1 MENVDNK
8 PWKVESLRLTSFLK
22 NDFNSSPLENWVKT
36 ISKNEPLSIN
46 KSVNHFQGLAQI
58 GSSMLNLSWNTNRID
73 LLLNSNAPTI
83 ENNIGNCDDITKLM
97 NDILFVY
104 FNMDNCPISK
114 RLALGIILYLP
125 VSDVLE
131 AVEVLQ
137 PKLKSVTDLKGTS
150 DFLFRIN
157 RPIQSKSISDLKLN
171 RLMTWSIAHLQ
182 IINLPINIPQPA
194 FNQQTNIANSLPE
207 LICRLEMDFNTIVNE
222 EVEILAEQQKQLAN
236 ELLTEAMKVAKKG
249 EFGIEW

>member
-1 MENVDNK
+1 MENAENK

-22 NDFNSSPLENWVKT
+22 NDFNSNPLENWLKT

-46 KSVNHFQGLAQI
+46 RSVNNFQGLAQI
-58 GSSMLNLSWNTNRID
+58 GSTMLNLSWNTNRID
-73 LLLNSNAPTI
+73 LFLNSNAPTI

-97 NDILFVY
+97 NDILFEY

-114 RLALGIILYLP
+114 RLALGIILYVP

-137 PKLKSVTDLKGTS
+137 PKLKSITDLKGTS
-150 DFLFRIN
+150 DLLFRIN
-157 RPIQSKSISDLKLN
+157 RPFQSKSFADLKLN
-171 RLMTWSIAHLQ
+171 RLMTWSIAQFQ
-182 IINLPINIPQPA
+182 IINVPINIPQPA
-194 FNQQTNIANSLPE
+194 FNQQITISNSLPE
-207 LICRLEMDFNTIVNE
+207 MICRLEMDFNTIVS
-222 EVEILAEQQKQLAN
+222 EVVELLAEQQKLLAD
-236 ELLTEAMKVAKKG
+236 ELLTEAIKVAKKG